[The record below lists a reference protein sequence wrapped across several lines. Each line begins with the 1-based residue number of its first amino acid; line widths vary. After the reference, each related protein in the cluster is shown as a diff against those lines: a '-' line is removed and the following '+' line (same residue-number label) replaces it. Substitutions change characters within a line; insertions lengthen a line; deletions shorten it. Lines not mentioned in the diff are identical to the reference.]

1 MGNGKHIAYR
11 YSVDTMGGKQEI
23 ENNIHTS
30 FFPGDFCGIGHG
42 NSSRTKCV
50 EILESACEA
59 PLFFVFLP
67 SNDYSMALQDKYINP
82 FTDFGFKKLFG
93 SEPNKDL
100 LIDFLNQV
108 LPGKHKIK
116 DLSYARTEQLG
127 NTEADRKAIFD
138 LYCIG
143 ENGERFI
150 VEMQKAKQN
159 FFKDRS
165 VYYSSFPI
173 QEQAKKGDWNYQ
185 LAAVYM
191 VGILDFTFSE
201 DETEQEVRHEVQM
214 KDQKC
219 RVFYH
224 KLMYIYLEMPN
235 FSKAEGDLQ
244 TNFDKWMYVLQ
255 QLPYLQNRPQA
266 LQDRV
271 FQKLFEAAEIAK
283 FTPDEKNKYEESLKY
298 YRDLKNVVD
307 TSFDEGKAE
316 GKAEGKEERN
326 IEIARQMKSE
336 GEPVEKIVRFTGLTL
351 EEIGRL

>member
-1 MGNGKHIAYR
+1 
-11 YSVDTMGGKQEI
+11 
-23 ENNIHTS
+23 
-30 FFPGDFCGIGHG
+30 
-42 NSSRTKCV
+42 
-50 EILESACEA
+50 
-59 PLFFVFLP
+59 
-67 SNDYSMALQDKYINP
+67 MALQDKYINP

-116 DLSYARTEQLG
+116 DLTYARTEQLG
-127 NTEADRKAIFD
+127 STETDRKAIFD

-159 FFKDRS
+159 YFKDRS

-185 LAAVYM
+185 LSPVYM
-191 VGILDFTFSE
+191 VGILDFIFSGE
-201 DETEQEVRHEVQM
+201 ESVQEVRHEVQL

-219 RVFYH
+219 QVFYD
-224 KLMYIYLEMPN
+224 KLTYIYLEMPN
-235 FSKAEGDLQ
+235 FKKTELDLQ
-244 TNFDKWMYVLQ
+244 DNFDKWMYVLQ
-255 QLPYLQNRPQA
+255 RLPHLQDRPQV

-283 FTPDEKNKYEESLKY
+283 FTPDEKDKYEESLKY

-307 TSFDEGKAE
+307 SSFDEGKQ
-316 GKAEGKEERN
+316 ERN
-326 IEIARQMKSE
+326 YEIARQMKLE
-336 GEPVEKIVRFTGLTL
+336 GETIEKIIRYTGLTE
-351 EEIGRL
+351 EEIEKL

>member
-1 MGNGKHIAYR
+1 
-11 YSVDTMGGKQEI
+11 
-23 ENNIHTS
+23 
-30 FFPGDFCGIGHG
+30 
-42 NSSRTKCV
+42 
-50 EILESACEA
+50 
-59 PLFFVFLP
+59 
-67 SNDYSMALQDKYINP
+67 MALQDKYINP

-116 DLSYARTEQLG
+116 DLTYARTEQLG
-127 NTEADRKAIFD
+127 NTETDRKAIFD

-143 ENGERFI
+143 DNGERFI
-150 VEMQKAKQN
+150 VEM
-159 FFKDRS
+159 
-165 VYYSSFPI
+165 
-173 QEQAKKGDWNYQ
+173 
-185 LAAVYM
+185 
-191 VGILDFTFSE
+191 
-201 DETEQEVRHEVQM
+201 
-214 KDQKC
+214 
-219 RVFYH
+219 
-224 KLMYIYLEMPN
+224 PN
-235 FSKAEGDLQ
+235 FSKTEEDLQ
-244 TNFDKWMYVLQ
+244 SNFDKWMYVLQ

-283 FTPDEKNKYEESLKY
+283 FTPDEKSKYEESLKY

-316 GKAEGKEERN
+316 GKEERN

-336 GEPVEKIVRFTGLTL
+336 GESIEKIVRFTGLTA